1 MPTRPFRVVTM
12 AKARKARKPAGSA
25 WQRAEEFGVDMTL
38 LENSLRMTPAE
49 RVEAHER
56 ALALAE
62 EVRRAG
68 AATRARRGTTGPKT
82 R

>member
-1 MPTRPFRVVTM
+1 M
-12 AKARKARKPAGSA
+12 AEGKKAPIPVGSA
-25 WQRAEEFGVDMTL
+25 WRRAEEFGVDMTL
-38 LENSLRMTPAE
+38 LEKSLRMTPAQ

-62 EVRRAG
+62 ELSRAG
-68 AATRARRGTTGPKT
+68 AAARARRRTTRPKT

>member
-1 MPTRPFRVVTM
+1 M
-12 AKARKARKPAGSA
+12 AREKKARKPAGSA

-38 LENSLRMTPAE
+38 LEKSLGMTPSE

-68 AATRARRGTTGPKT
+68 ATVRARRGTTGPKT